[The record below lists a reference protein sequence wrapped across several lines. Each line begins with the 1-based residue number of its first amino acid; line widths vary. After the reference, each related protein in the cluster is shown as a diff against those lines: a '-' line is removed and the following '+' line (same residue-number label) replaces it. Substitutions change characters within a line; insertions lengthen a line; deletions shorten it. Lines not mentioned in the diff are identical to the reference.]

1 MAVISV
7 PVSQLK
13 AGDQIGE
20 NVLTKK
26 GNLLFEKG
34 RFVTPREVEILRAFF
49 IAFVSIEGRAD
60 AEVKEESSGNQAEEV
75 NELEVP
81 FFDKYEQLLK
91 LLRKVFFDAR
101 NGQTPPVLEIRTQ
114 LENVLQYIDQ

>member
-13 AGDQIGE
+13 AGDQIFE
-20 NVLTKK
+20 NVVTKR

-34 RFVTPREVEILRAFF
+34 RFVTPREIEILRAFF
-49 IAFVSIEGRAD
+49 VAYVSIETRTDG
-60 AEVKEESSGNQAEEV
+60 ETTEENSPGQQEEV
-75 NELEVP
+75 NQIEVP
-81 FFDKYEQLLK
+81 FFEKYEDMVK
-91 LLRKVFFDAR
+91 LMRKVFYDAR

-114 LENVLQYIDQ
+114 LEKML